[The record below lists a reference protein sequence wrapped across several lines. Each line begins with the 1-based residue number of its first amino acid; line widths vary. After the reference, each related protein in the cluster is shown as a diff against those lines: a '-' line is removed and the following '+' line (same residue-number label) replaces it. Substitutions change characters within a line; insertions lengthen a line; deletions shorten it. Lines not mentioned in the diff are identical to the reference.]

1 MDGII
6 DFIVA
11 NPIWV
16 IVGIVLII
24 MLIVGYIADKTDF
37 GHKKST
43 DKKQPVQNDTV
54 DLDNLKGKTLSDV
67 VKDPN
72 APVNEIGTTD
82 DLNAPFGDAPKT
94 NVYSGNED
102 LNVPFGDDANN
113 ITGSSVTN
121 STMNIA
127 EDLNAPFGDPLQ
139 TPYEPNTVQAAPVQ
153 AEQPVETPVETAPV
167 EATPVEPVVQ
177 ETVEPIAPQTIEPA
191 IAEPIQ
197 EEPKVNDTSIFDV
210 APQEEA
216 DTESAYE
223 ENLVPEVIT
232 EQLDTSDSSNTSSV
246 SSDDDIW
253 KF

>member
-54 DLDNLKGKTLSDV
+54 DLDNLKGKTLSDI

-82 DLNAPFGDAPKT
+82 DLNAPFGDTPKT
-94 NVYSGNED
+94 NVYSSNED

-139 TPYEPNTVQAAPVQ
+139 TPYEPNTVQEAPVQ
-153 AEQPVETPVETAPV
+153 SVEQVT
-167 EATPVEPVVQ
+167 TPVEPTSVEPIVP
-177 ETVEPIAPQTIEPA
+177 ETVEPTVTEPVS
-191 IAEPIQ
+191 

-210 APQEEA
+210 APQGEA
-216 DTESAYE
+216 KAESTYE

-246 SSDDDIW
+246 SSEDDIW

>member
-54 DLDNLKGKTLSDV
+54 DLDNLKGKTLSDI

-82 DLNAPFGDAPKT
+82 DLNAPFGDTPKT

-127 EDLNAPFGDPLQ
+127 EDLNAPFGDPMQ

-153 AEQPVETPVETAPV
+153 SVEQV
-167 EATPVEPVVQ
+167 ATPVEPTLVEPIVP
-177 ETVEPIAPQTIEPA
+177 ETVEPTVTEPVS
-191 IAEPIQ
+191 

-210 APQEEA
+210 APQGEA
-216 DTESAYE
+216 NETSTYE

-246 SSDDDIW
+246 SSEDDIW

>member
-1 MDGII
+1 MDDII

-11 NPIWV
+11 NPTWV

-43 DKKQPVQNDTV
+43 DKKQPTNNDNV
-54 DLDNLKGKTLSDV
+54 LDNLKGKTLSEI

-72 APVNEIGTTD
+72 APVSEIGTTD
-82 DLNAPFGDAPKT
+82 DLNAPFGDTPQT
-94 NVYSGNED
+94 NAFTSNED
-102 LNVPFGDDANN
+102 LNVPFGDNVNN

-121 STMNIA
+121 SSMDIA
-127 EDLNAPFGDPLQ
+127 EDLNAPFGDPME
-139 TPYEPNTVQAAPVQ
+139 TPYEPGTTNTVAEAPVEST
-153 AEQPVETPVETAPV
+153 APETPVVDE
-167 EATPVEPVVQ
+167 TPVEPVQPEPVVPEAAPIPAVT
-177 ETVEPIAPQTIEPA
+177 ETEQPVEEQN
-191 IAEPIQ
+191 
-197 EEPKVNDTSIFDV
+197 VGNDTSIFDV
-210 APQEEA
+210 APQETVN
-216 DTESAYE
+216 TESTYE

-232 EQLDTSDSSNTSSV
+232 EQLNTSETSSV